1 MNIVILN
8 GSPHKNGTNAY
19 LLDEFIR
26 GAKESGHQIYRFD
39 AAFKKVH
46 PCIAC
51 DRCGCG
57 DNPCVFQDD
66 MVELWPEL
74 EKAELVVFAS
84 PLYYYSATAQL
95 LSVVARFYAID
106 KRLKGSEKKAVLI
119 SSGTNPSDW
128 AMLGIQRNYEEA
140 LMYLEWQDIGRVL
153 ARGCKTKEDAEEKGF
168 GKQAH
173 EMGSN
178 IEEAQT

>member
-1 MNIVILN
+1 
-8 GSPHKNGTNAY
+8 
-19 LLDEFIR
+19 
-26 GAKESGHQIYRFD
+26 
-39 AAFKKVH
+39 
-46 PCIAC
+46 
-51 DRCGCG
+51 
-57 DNPCVFQDD
+57 

-106 KRLKGSEKKAVLI
+106 KRLKGSGKKTILI

-140 LMYLEWQDIGRVL
+140 LMYLEWTDIGRVL
-153 ARGCKTKEDAEEKGF
+153 ARGCKTREDAEETGF
-168 GKQAH
+168 GKQAY
-173 EMGSN
+173 ELGKN
-178 IEEAQT
+178 IEEGAK

>member
-1 MNIVILN
+1 MFCCLTRYDNL
-8 GSPHKNGTNAY
+8 KKGTNAY
-19 LLDEFIR
+19 LLDEFIH
-26 GAKESGHQIYRFD
+26 GAKEAGHSIYRFD

-51 DRCGCG
+51 DKCGCG
-57 DNPCVFQDD
+57 DNPCVFRDD
-66 MVELWPEL
+66 MIELWPEL
-74 EKAELVVFAS
+74 ENADIVVFAS

-106 KRLKGSEKKAVLI
+106 KRLKGSGKKGMLI

-140 LMYLEWQDIGRVL
+140 LMYLEWQYRHRSRTCQRL
-153 ARGCKTKEDAEEKGF
+153 QNSRGCGREGIWNN
-168 GKQAH
+168 GL
-173 EMGSN
+173 
-178 IEEAQT
+178 

>member
-8 GSPHKNGTNAY
+8 GSPHKKGTNAY
-19 LLDEFIR
+19 LLDEFIH
-26 GAKESGHQIYRFD
+26 GAKEAGHSIYRFD

-51 DRCGCG
+51 DKCGCG
-57 DNPCVFQDD
+57 DNPCVFRDD
-66 MVELWPEL
+66 MIELWPEL
-74 EKAELVVFAS
+74 ENADIVVFAS

-106 KRLKGSEKKAVLI
+106 KRLKGSGKKGMFI

-140 LMYLEWQDIGRVL
+140 LMYLEWKDIGRVL
-153 ARGCKTKEDAEEKGF
+153 ARGCKTREDAEEKGF
-168 GKQAH
+168 GTMAYELGRNLK
-173 EMGSN
+173 
-178 IEEAQT
+178 EEQK